1 VWHYERGADERS
13 VGPWRLADSLNMQS
27 VPQPGDRTLVRASRI
42 AAGWAFWYGLYRWY
56 YAAGGTI
63 GMLGTPVS
71 EQQFRLINA
80 IAGALLLVWSV
91 LPLMLLSAWRS
102 RRARPVLLALCW
114 VVAVGCV
121 SHALIG
127 VVQRVSSLTGTL
139 TISYPFWLSIDR
151 RQADLQ
157 ALFFNEP
164 WFLIEGLLW
173 ACPSSLFFDARPRDE
188 RPESS
193 CWAAPRTRPPRPSG
207 ATDQHPEQFFGIGGH
222 ERQAH

>member
-1 VWHYERGADERS
+1 
-13 VGPWRLADSLNMQS
+13 MQS
-27 VPQPGDRTLVRASRI
+27 VPRPGERTLVRASRI
-42 AAGWAFWYGLYRWY
+42 ATGWAFWYGLYRWY

-63 GMLGTPVS
+63 GMLGTPIS
-71 EQQFRLINA
+71 KQQFRLINA

-102 RRARPVLLALCW
+102 RHARPVLLALCW

-127 VVQRVSSLTGTL
+127 VVQRVSSLTGAL
-139 TISYPFWLSIDR
+139 TIAYPFLLSIDR

-164 WFLIEGLLW
+164 WFLVEGLLW
-173 ACPSSLFFDARPRDE
+173 AAMAWGGALRVSPR
-188 RPESS
+188 RLWWLGSAL
-193 CWAAPRTRPPRPSG
+193 AATV
-207 ATDQHPEQFFGIGGH
+207 
-222 ERQAH
+222 

>member
-1 VWHYERGADERS
+1 
-13 VGPWRLADSLNMQS
+13 
-27 VPQPGDRTLVRASRI
+27 
-42 AAGWAFWYGLYRWY
+42 
-56 YAAGGTI
+56 
-63 GMLGTPVS
+63 MLGTPVS

-173 ACPSSLFFDARPRDE
+173 AAMAWGGALRGSPR
-188 RPESS
+188 RLWWLGS
-193 CWAAPRTRPPRPSG
+193 AFT
-207 ATDQHPEQFFGIGGH
+207 ATVASTVAGLLSAFGMIGKVIVG
-222 ERQAH
+222 